1 MFRFFES
8 HRPLWS
14 SLLALALGLACAS
27 ARANIYGFIDE
38 QGVAHFAA
46 EKVDPRYQLFL
57 RGKQVEEAEPAPAP
71 LGAARPELLR
81 YLAQHPNL
89 KKFEPFLKAA
99 SRQFAVDPAL
109 LKAVMAAES
118 AFKPDAVSPK
128 GAVGLMQIMPDT
140 AGRYGVHADKN
151 KTVEQKLTDPE
162 TNIRLGARYLR
173 DLSRLFP
180 NQPELVIAS
189 YNAGEGA
196 VRQYKNTIPPY
207 PETRNYVQLV
217 TRFYQLYQPAAPLA
231 LAPVKVSG
239 QPLAALKKTPETV
252 AKKPPE
258 NMISIAG
265 HNGKR
270 ILMTIPGRRNIPVS
284 PVALND

>member
-1 MFRFFES
+1 
-8 HRPLWS
+8 
-14 SLLALALGLACAS
+14 
-27 ARANIYGFIDE
+27 
-38 QGVAHFAA
+38 
-46 EKVDPRYQLFL
+46 
-57 RGKQVEEAEPAPAP
+57 
-71 LGAARPELLR
+71 
-81 YLAQHPNL
+81 
-89 KKFEPFLKAA
+89 
-99 SRQFAVDPAL
+99 
-109 LKAVMAAES
+109 
-118 AFKPDAVSPK
+118 
-128 GAVGLMQIMPDT
+128 MQIMPDT